1 MAAILSNSQAIF
13 HYIVEWG
20 ILILESFGV
29 LVLLVT
35 AIISIRKW
43 VKRSNDVRTT
53 LSEGILLA
61 LAFKM
66 GGEVL
71 RTVIAT
77 ETAELVSIFAII
89 LLRGLVAALIYWE
102 ITKEAKIE
110 ALYRGIDLSEKAN
123 RFRKGKE
130 KAAREQEPA
139 EQV

>member
-1 MAAILSNSQAIF
+1 MAALLNSSQNVF
-13 HYIVEWG
+13 HYVVEWG

-29 LVLLVT
+29 IVLLVT
-35 AIISIRKW
+35 GIISMIKW
-43 VKRSNDVRTT
+43 LKKEPDVRTT
-53 LSEGILLA
+53 ISQGILLA

-110 ALYRGIDLSEKAN
+110 AMYNNGKLPEKPAHFH
-123 RFRKGKE
+123 RAKKE
-130 KAAREQEPA
+130 TVEQP
-139 EQV
+139 

>member
-1 MAAILSNSQAIF
+1 MAAILEHSESVF
-13 HYIVEWG
+13 RYIVEWG

-29 LVLLVT
+29 IVLLAT
-35 AIISIRKW
+35 GIISMIKW
-43 VKRSNDVRTT
+43 LRRTSDVRTT
-53 LSEGILLA
+53 ISQGILLA

-89 LLRGLVAALIYWE
+89 LLRGMVAALIYWE

-110 ALYRGIDLSEKAN
+110 AMYHEGKLPEKPSH
-123 RFRKGKE
+123 FRHKKPE
-130 KAAREQEPA
+130 EAPEPPEQE
-139 EQV
+139 

>member
-1 MAAILSNSQAIF
+1 MAAILEHSESVF
-13 HYIVEWG
+13 RYIVEWG

-29 LVLLVT
+29 IVLLAT
-35 AIISIRKW
+35 GIISMIKW
-43 VKRSNDVRTT
+43 LRRSPDVRTT
-53 LSEGILLA
+53 ISQGILLA

-77 ETAELVSIFAII
+77 ETKELVSIFAII

-110 ALYRGIDLSEKAN
+110 AMYNDGKLPEKPSHFHHRVHEQHAPEPVE
-123 RFRKGKE
+123 E
-130 KAAREQEPA
+130 K
-139 EQV
+139 